1 MPLSIEQSLTRSE
14 EGGEIFPVERPG
26 NLTAS
31 QTISETKEAARS
43 ASDLQLVGLLQAVAQ
58 KDKAAFSDFYDL
70 TNGQIFTLAFHI
82 LRDQH
87 AASEVTLNV
96 FMQVWSTA
104 ADYELLN
111 GRPLNWLLG
120 ITRNCAIDRLR
131 AATNKLHTSPGSFS
145 QPLVTTSESQAPA
158 NLFLENHSHIQATL
172 NKLDASQRVLVE
184 AAYYEGLSY
193 SELAVKFDLPQGTVK
208 TYLHSAMVS
217 LKKDLSVGASRY

>member
-1 MPLSIEQSLTRSE
+1 MPLSLEQSSTRLATGS
-14 EGGEIFPVERPG
+14 EIFPVGRSE

-31 QTISETKEAARS
+31 
-43 ASDLQLVGLLQAVAQ
+43 DVQLAVLLQAVAQ

-87 AASEVTLNV
+87 AASEVTLDV

-111 GRPLNWLLG
+111 SRPLNWMLG
-120 ITRNCAIDRLR
+120 ITRNCAVDRLR
-131 AATNKLHTSPGSFS
+131 AATNKLQDNNS
-145 QPLVTTSESQAPA
+145 QPPVVTSESQAPA
-158 NLFLENHSHIQATL
+158 SLFLENHSQVQATL

-208 TYLHSAMVS
+208 THLHSAMLS
-217 LKKDLSVGASRY
+217 LKKDLSAGAARY

>member
-1 MPLSIEQSLTRSE
+1 MPLSLEQSSTRLAT
-14 EGGEIFPVERPG
+14 GNEIFPVGRPE
-26 NLTAS
+26 N
-31 QTISETKEAARS
+31 QTIPETKEAVQS
-43 ASDLQLVGLLQAVAQ
+43 ASDVQLAGLLQDIAQ

-82 LRDQH
+82 LKDQH
-87 AASEVTLNV
+87 AASEVTLDV
-96 FMQVWSTA
+96 FMQVWRTA

-120 ITRNCAIDRLR
+120 ITRNCAVDRLR
-131 AATNKLHTSPGSFS
+131 AATNKLQDNNS
-145 QPLVTTSESQAPA
+145 QPPVVTSESSEPA
-158 NLFLENHSHIQATL
+158 SLFLENHSQVQATL

-208 TYLHSAMVS
+208 IHLHSAMLS
-217 LKKDLSVGASRY
+217 LKKDLVAGAARY

>member
-1 MPLSIEQSLTRSE
+1 
-14 EGGEIFPVERPG
+14 
-26 NLTAS
+26 
-31 QTISETKEAARS
+31 
-43 ASDLQLVGLLQAVAQ
+43 
-58 KDKAAFSDFYDL
+58 
-70 TNGQIFTLAFHI
+70 
-82 LRDQH
+82 
-87 AASEVTLNV
+87 
-96 FMQVWSTA
+96 MQVWSTA

-131 AATNKLHTSPGSFS
+131 AATNKLQDKNSLGSAS
-145 QPLVTTSESQAPA
+145 QPPVTTSESSEPA
-158 NLFLENHSHIQATL
+158 NRSHVQATL
-172 NKLDASQRVLVE
+172 NKLNASQRVLVE

>member
-1 MPLSIEQSLTRSE
+1 MPLSLEQSSTRLATGS
-14 EGGEIFPVERPG
+14 EIFPVGRSE

-31 QTISETKEAARS
+31 
-43 ASDLQLVGLLQAVAQ
+43 DVQLAVLLQAVAQ

-87 AASEVTLNV
+87 AASEVTLDV

-111 GRPLNWLLG
+111 SRPLNWMLG
-120 ITRNCAIDRLR
+120 ITRNCAVDRLR
-131 AATNKLHTSPGSFS
+131 AATTKLQDNNS
-145 QPLVTTSESQAPA
+145 QPPVVTSESQAPA
-158 NLFLENHSHIQATL
+158 SLFLENHSQVQATL

-208 TYLHSAMVS
+208 THLHSAMLS
-217 LKKDLSVGASRY
+217 LKKDLSAGAARY